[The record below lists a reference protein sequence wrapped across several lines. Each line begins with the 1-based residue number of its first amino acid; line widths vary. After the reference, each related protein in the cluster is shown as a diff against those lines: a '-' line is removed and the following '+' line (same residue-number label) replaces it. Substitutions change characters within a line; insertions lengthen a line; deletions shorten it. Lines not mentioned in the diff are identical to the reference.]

1 MAEEMDAMAARAK
14 LLDAVATDSEEEQEK
29 LLGEAGGLLK
39 YASMDTSDG
48 TPVVKSPSDAVPD
61 KVYFDDLTPLKQQM
75 MEGIVADT
83 EKSLANALGKKYYSD
98 GEYYN
103 QDEVNRKTKRLN
115 RFKRMLAGEQS
126 ISQGMF
132 SNINREVKKSVKDD
146 FISLFQ
152 DPSYESIYDNPY
164 FEATGLL
171 SATQFNNSRDPRDW
185 EKIMLSA
192 DPIAAARLA
201 TRQAIEAG
209 AFTKNPKPNYLPSS
223 GYIDPANIL
232 GQVGPIALVRDRKAE
247 LLGYDRPGMERFKIF
262 DPSGAG
268 RNFTDLGYTPEVA
281 MQRLQRLGYGLN
293 QDQID
298 QLRELAYANYGP
310 DSANPLDSGSGLF
323 QVVDNITPFGQYEPE
338 MLAQDF
344 LTYGMDPDLYYGV
357 DWQTKKEYN
366 AAEKLKAEERMLK
379 EQAASMTDTP
389 APFQS
394 AGLASMTQ
402 YSPVYTQTS
411 PVTLQPLM
419 PQQTGLASLPT
430 QYGGIQVEAN
440 PLLSSL
446 PSVRSMREGGIVQ
459 SFSGG
464 GDAMSLRDELLKKV
478 EKNSNAELAGDY
490 TRQIKQLFQDFA
502 DKKPSRFEDL
512 GYTPFGKP
520 GDYDKAALAFKAEHA
535 RLKKLQQ
542 EAANRGIVTG
552 KDIFYP
558 EKFLNKPE
566 TRQFA
571 EAAGVSYSEAANA
584 MRSGMNT
591 DARDWAAIMA
601 SDNPYQAAMD
611 AKQAQIEAF
620 DPRHFKG
627 IVLEQAATNPF
638 GDAAAGSNY
647 LLDLDEKT
655 YNYLMDMRTS
665 TPRELRSAERIMG
678 YNPETGNLGV
688 SVYYKNPNTTTPYI
702 DKQRFIYENQP
713 YKFPSGEFDPSALEN
728 LPNYPSEY
736 KSVTGALPTVQD
748 FADYGYTDPQ
758 ASFEGIM
765 TQYGYY
771 GDDATDPVNQSVD
784 LAPMQQYSP
793 VYTQVSP
800 VTLQPLL
807 PTQYGGI
814 QSLQMQTKAV

>member
-29 LLGEAGGLLK
+29 LLSEAGGILK

-48 TPVVKSPSDAVPD
+48 APVVKSPSDAVSD
-61 KVYFDDLTPLKQQM
+61 KIYFDDLTPLKQQM
-75 MEGIVADT
+75 MQNIIKDA
-83 EKSLANALGKKYYSD
+83 EKNLGQTIGKKYYSD
-98 GEYYN
+98 GEYYD
-103 QDEVNRKTKRLN
+103 QKAVDRKTKRLA
-115 RFKRMLAGEQS
+115 RYERMLAGDQAL
-126 ISQGMF
+126 SQGMLAG
-132 SNINREVKKSVKDD
+132 INQQIKAAIKDD
-146 FISLFQ
+146 FVSLFQ

-164 FEATGLL
+164 FEALGLFR
-171 SATQFNNSRDPRDW
+171 ATEFNNSRDPRDW

-209 AFTKNPKPNYLPSS
+209 AFSKNPKPSYVSSS
-223 GYIDPANIL
+223 GYMNPNKIA
-232 GQVGPIALVRDRKAE
+232 GQVGPVALYTDSKGRT
-247 LLGYDRPGMERFKIF
+247 RFRIV
-262 DPSGAG
+262 DPSNPD
-268 RNFTDLGYTPEVA
+268 RMTQFTDLGYMPDTV
-281 MQRLQRLGYGLN
+281 MQRLQRFGYGLN

-310 DSANPLDSGSGLF
+310 DSANPLDPGSGLF

-344 LTYGMDPDLYYGV
+344 LTYGMDPDVYYGV
-357 DWQTKKEYN
+357 DWLGPVEYK
-366 AAEKLKAEERMLK
+366 AAREQEAYERMLK
-379 EQAASMTDTP
+379 EQGLPLTQPSSDTS

-558 EKFLNKPE
+558 EKFLNKPG

-620 DPRHFKG
+620 DPRHFGG